1 MNRNLIL
8 FLYFK
13 FISDGLM
20 ELFLMC
26 IIFVY
31 TNLYNISDSF
41 SILKVKGVLKINI

>member
-1 MNRNLIL
+1 
-8 FLYFK
+8 
-13 FISDGLM
+13 M

-41 SILKVKGVLKINI
+41 SIFEGERGVKNKYIKKFKKVK